1 MNERPAQSS
10 AQRRTLGRGLPR
22 AAAMLC
28 AAGFLTAAF
37 ATGLLAQTAGSASTA
52 NQSAPSGQSAPAIQ
66 APPAA
71 APAPAKEA
79 TPPRSSDRRRAAE
92 LYLSASKL
100 FLNSQFEE
108 ALKEYERAAALDATN
123 ADYRMAADVAR
134 SHAVTA
140 LIQAAAK
147 DRLLGND
154 ADARAAL
161 ARALALDPTNFE
173 ANQHLDELADDA
185 ARAEPKPLY
194 KQRSSELGA
203 AEPLEPASGV
213 RSFHLHADERQVIT
227 QVFKAYGLTAM
238 LDDSVRSTQVRLD
251 LDDASFD
258 EATRAMARVTNCF
271 YVPMDAHGVVVA
283 ADTRDKRQR
292 FTPQELETVYMG
304 GLSDDELTQV
314 ETLAKNVF
322 NVPEVK
328 ADPSAHAITLRAPA
342 SSLIAFNAT
351 MRDLL
356 DGRSQVL
363 LDVRLIQVAHT
374 STRNTG
380 AQLPQTMTAFN
391 VYTEEQSI
399 LNANQSLVQ
408 QIISSGLASPNDPL
422 AILAILIAS
431 GQVSSSLLSNGFAL
445 FGGGLTESA
454 IAPGTATFNLSL
466 NTSDSRE
473 LEQIQ
478 LRLEDGEEGTLKL
491 GEKYPI
497 QTSSYSSLSP
507 SVPNIPGLTGAGS
520 SSSLSSLLSS
530 LSSVPNVPMVQYED
544 LGLTLK
550 ATPRVLHNGD
560 VALSVEM
567 KLDALSGTLIDGNP
581 VLDNRAYSGVVM
593 VKEGEAAVV
602 ATEVDKSQ
610 SLAISGTPGLSEIP
624 GMNDLTSKDLQKNY
638 ATIVIV
644 MTPHVVRGTQ
654 AAGHTPM
661 MRVEKSATH

>member
-1 MNERPAQSS
+1 
-10 AQRRTLGRGLPR
+10 
-22 AAAMLC
+22 
-28 AAGFLTAAF
+28 
-37 ATGLLAQTAGSASTA
+37 
-52 NQSAPSGQSAPAIQ
+52 
-66 APPAA
+66 
-71 APAPAKEA
+71 
-79 TPPRSSDRRRAAE
+79 
-92 LYLSASKL
+92 
-100 FLNSQFEE
+100 
-108 ALKEYERAAALDATN
+108 
-123 ADYRMAADVAR
+123 
-134 SHAVTA
+134 
-140 LIQAAAK
+140 
-147 DRLLGND
+147 
-154 ADARAAL
+154 
-161 ARALALDPTNFE
+161 
-173 ANQHLDELADDA
+173 
-185 ARAEPKPLY
+185 
-194 KQRSSELGA
+194 
-203 AEPLEPASGV
+203 
-213 RSFHLHADERQVIT
+213 
-227 QVFKAYGLTAM
+227 
-238 LDDSVRSTQVRLD
+238 
-251 LDDASFD
+251 
-258 EATRAMARVTNCF
+258 
-271 YVPMDAHGVVVA
+271 
-283 ADTRDKRQR
+283 
-292 FTPQELETVYMG
+292 MG
-304 GLSDDELTQV
+304 GLSDDDLTQV

-322 NVPEVK
+322 NVAEVK

-342 SSLIAFNAT
+342 SSLNAFNAT

-363 LDVRLIQVAHT
+363 LDVRLIQMAHT

-391 VYTEEQSI
+391 VYAEERSI

-431 GQVSSSLLSNGFAL
+431 GQVSSSLFKNGFAL

-454 IAPGTATFNLSL
+454 LAPGSATLNLSL

-478 LRLEDGEEGTLKL
+478 LRLQDGAEGTLKL

-497 QTSSYSSLSP
+497 QTSSYSSLS
-507 SVPNIPGLTGAGS
+507 SSGLNIPGLTGAGS

-530 LSSVPNVPMVQYED
+530 LSSSVPNVPMVQYED

-550 ATPRVLHNGD
+550 ATPRVLRNGD
-560 VALSVEM
+560 VALSVDL
-567 KLDALSGTLIDGNP
+567 KLDALSGQFIDGNP

-602 ATEVDKSQ
+602 ATELDKSQ

-624 GMNDLTSKDLQKNY
+624 GMNDVTSKDLQKNY

-661 MRVEKSATH
+661 MRVEKSSTQ

>member
-1 MNERPAQSS
+1 MKGYEQA
-10 AQRRTLGRGLPR
+10 ATLDP
-22 AAAMLC
+22 
-28 AAGFLTAAF
+28 
-37 ATGLLAQTAGSASTA
+37 
-52 NQSAPSGQSAPAIQ
+52 
-66 APPAA
+66 
-71 APAPAKEA
+71 
-79 TPPRSSDRRRAAE
+79 
-92 LYLSASKL
+92 
-100 FLNSQFEE
+100 
-108 ALKEYERAAALDATN
+108 TN
-123 ADYRMAADVAR
+123 ADYRMAAEVAR

-140 LIQAAAK
+140 LVQAAAK

-154 ADARAAL
+154 AAARTAL

-173 ANQHLDELADDA
+173 VRQHLDELADDA
-185 ARAEPKPLY
+185 VREQPKPLY
-194 KQRSSELGA
+194 EQSSNELGS
-203 AEPLEPASGV
+203 AETLEPAAGV
-213 RSFHLHADERQVIT
+213 RSFHIHIDQRQAIA

-238 LDDSVRSTQVRLD
+238 LDDSVRPISIRLD
-251 LDDASFD
+251 IDDASF
-258 EATRAMARVTNCF
+258 EQAARVLGLVTSSF
-271 YVPMDAHGVVVA
+271 YVPLDPHRVVVA
-283 ADTRDKRQR
+283 ADTHENRLR

-304 GLSDDELTQV
+304 GVSDDDLTEV

-322 NVPEVK
+322 DAQQVK
-328 ADPSAHAITLRAPA
+328 ADPSAHTVTLRAPP
-342 SSLIAFNAT
+342 STLDAFNAT

-356 DGRSQVL
+356 VGRSQVL

-380 AQLPQTMTAFN
+380 AQLPQSMSAFN
-391 VYTEEQSI
+391 VYAEEQSI

-431 GQVSSSLLSNGFAL
+431 GQVSSPLLSSGFAL

-454 IAPGTATFNLSL
+454 LVPGTATLNLSL
-466 NTSDSRE
+466 NSSDSRE
-473 LEQIQ
+473 LDQIQ
-478 LRLEDGEEGTLKL
+478 LRLQDGEEGTLKL

-507 SVPNIPGLTGAGS
+507 SALNIPGLTGAGS

-530 LSSVPNVPMVQYED
+530 LSSVPNIPMVQYED

-550 ATPRVLHNGD
+550 ATPRVLRNGD
-560 VALSVEM
+560 VALSVDM
-567 KLDALSGTLIDGNP
+567 KLNALSGTFIDGNP
-581 VLDNRAYSGVVM
+581 VLDNRAYSGVVI

-602 ATEVDKSQ
+602 ATEVDKSE

-624 GMNDLTSKDLQKNY
+624 GMNDLTSKDTQKNY

-661 MRVEKSATH
+661 IRVAKRAAQ